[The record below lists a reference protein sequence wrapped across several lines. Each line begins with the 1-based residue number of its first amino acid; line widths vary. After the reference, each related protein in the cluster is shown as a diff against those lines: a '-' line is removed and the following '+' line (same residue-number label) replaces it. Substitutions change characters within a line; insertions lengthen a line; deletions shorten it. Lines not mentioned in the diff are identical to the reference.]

1 MGAQTIKRGN
11 IKMDSLQPIKTTWLM
26 IFYSTPLFLFYILA
40 TKSLGDS
47 EQQYIYNSLQYS
59 HNYRKK

>member
-1 MGAQTIKRGN
+1 
-11 IKMDSLQPIKTTWLM
+11 MDFLQPIKTTWLM

>member
-1 MGAQTIKRGN
+1 
-11 IKMDSLQPIKTTWLM
+11 MDFLQHIKTTGLM
-26 IFYSTPLFLFYILA
+26 VFYSTPLFLLYILA